1 MNEDNRLTVADER
14 LLNGG
19 AVSSVVE
26 HVVDID
32 GVAGS
37 IPVPPTSPEIEIAVF
52 DLVERHRI
60 QAVSVNRKVSAGYVY
75 VIEAIGLRR
84 FKIGITED
92 LGSRFPRYATEC
104 PVECR
109 PVLVATV
116 PVTAMRHIEKRLHVH
131 YSAKRVRG
139 EWFDLD
145 EQEIAGLPDVLKK
158 AAHRPLADLTR
169 ELNKFKPAWL
179 EKERQ
184 WAVAIEAKIR
194 GNPAPTEDHIIDVL
208 DYAAER
214 DQIAVSYK
222 ELAQEIRRRPDLY
235 SVLMSLLRRGAA
247 ALVEPPRCSE
257 TAVFSIDN
265 LKTMK
270 FCRPRWGCDWETSL
284 EGVDVLVC
292 ESGESIHRVLSLIGS
307 DFS

>member
-1 MNEDNRLTVADER
+1 MKEDDGLAVADEC

-19 AVSSVVE
+19 AVSSAVE
-26 HVVDID
+26 HPLDMGKVT
-32 GVAGS
+32 GS

-60 QAVSVNRKVSAGYVY
+60 QAVSVDRKVSTGYIY

-92 LGSRFPRYATEC
+92 LGSRFPKYATEC

-116 PVTAMRHIEKRLHVH
+116 PLMAMRHIERRIHVH
-131 YSAKRVRG
+131 YGAKRVRG

-145 EQEIAGLPDVLKK
+145 EQELSGLPEVLRK

-184 WAVAIEAKIR
+184 WAVEIEAKIR

-235 SVLMSLLRRGAA
+235 SVLMSLLRRGVVAI
-247 ALVEPPRCSE
+247 VEPSRCG
-257 TAVFSIDN
+257 ANAAFSIDD
-265 LKTMK
+265 LKKMK

-292 ESGESIHRVLSLIGS
+292 ESSISIHRVLSLVGS
-307 DFS
+307 DFA